1 MTCNNYV
8 MLEKRNFWKLWHS
21 LVWQANLFMS
31 EDFKKLFRNG
41 LQIPVKYHDI
51 VIKID
56 D

>member
-21 LVWQANLFMS
+21 LVWRASLFMS

-51 VIKID
+51 VVKID